1 MKQLHSLKSLLAAAT
16 ILTTVWAGVTYGQDA
31 ATDMTSGVPSAKD
44 IVRALTID
52 STSKDAQ
59 QAVDL
64 DVKFAFNSAQLTPE
78 AETLLD
84 VLSLAM
90 KAPELASLSFRVEGH
105 TDAIGSAVYNQRLSE
120 ARATSAYGYLVQH
133 GVEAARLEAKG
144 LGMSQPLDAANPA
157 AAKNRRVRIVS
168 FVSNQQTMT
177 TTTTTTTTTS
187 PQPPVTTIPVKF
199 NYKLHLFAGGA
210 GPGQVADPVS
220 TTFKTGDKFYLEFGS
235 SVTGLFDLWN
245 LSPGGTVT
253 KLGRWPSDA
262 MKPLRLPSD
271 GTQIKFSGETGQE
284 LLVVQYYPCKVAGER
299 NLELAPEAEQAMV
312 DCGRIGEVPFKDDRG
327 RNLEIVSGP
336 EGGSAET
343 QVELDTTQSWT
354 TTMVQFTIPLKH
366 Q

>member
-1 MKQLHSLKSLLAAAT
+1 MKQLHSLKSLLAAVT
-16 ILTTVWAGVTYGQDA
+16 IFTTVWTGVSYGQDA
-31 ATDMTSGVPSAKD
+31 TTDMTSGVPSARD

-90 KAPELASLSFRVEGH
+90 KAPELAGLSFRVEGH

-120 ARATSAYGYLVQH
+120 ARATSAYGYLVQL

-144 LGMSQPLDAANPA
+144 LGMSQPLDAANA
-157 AAKNRRVRIVS
+157 VSAKNRRVRIVS
-168 FVSNQQTMT
+168 FVSSPQTVLT
-177 TTTTTTTTTS
+177 TTTPPTTNT
-187 PQPPVTTIPVKF
+187 QPPVTTIPVKF

-210 GPGQVADPVS
+210 GPGQVVDPVA
-220 TTFKTGDKFYLEFGS
+220 TTFKTADEFFLEFGS

-271 GTQIKFSGETGQE
+271 GTQIKFTGETGQE
-284 LLVVQYYPCKVAGER
+284 LLVVQYYPCKMAGGR
-299 NLELAPEAEQAMV
+299 NLELAPEAERAMI
-312 DCGRIGEVPFKDDRG
+312 DCGRIGEVTFKDDRG

-336 EGGSAET
+336 EGGTAET
-343 QVELDTTQSWT
+343 QVELNTTQSWT
-354 TTMVQFTIPLKH
+354 MTKIQFTIPLKH